1 MAKRWTRTRRRR
13 ERNLSCL
20 VIRPAILLI
29 LLTCSAAAV
38 SRSVW
43 DGVFSKVQVRRGQT
57 VYREECAKCHGENL
71 TGGEDA
77 PPLVGNAF
85 LKKWQGKTAG
95 DLFEV
100 IRKTMP
106 SEDPGTLSRRQYA
119 DIVAYILNTNDFPA
133 GEKELDSASAALD
146 EIRIELKR

>member
-1 MAKRWTRTRRRR
+1 MSIVTLRG
-13 ERNLSCL
+13 
-20 VIRPAILLI
+20 AILFISLV
-29 LLTCSAAAV
+29 CSAGGV

-43 DGVFSKVQVRRGQT
+43 DGVYSKAQVQRGQN

-71 TGGEDA
+71 TGGEGA
-77 PPLVGNAF
+77 PALVGSEF

-95 DLFEV
+95 DLFEA

-106 SEDPGTLSRRQYA
+106 SDDPGNLSRRQYA
-119 DIVAYILNTNDFPA
+119 DIVAYMLNANEFPA
-133 GEKELDSASAALD
+133 GEKELDSTSAALN